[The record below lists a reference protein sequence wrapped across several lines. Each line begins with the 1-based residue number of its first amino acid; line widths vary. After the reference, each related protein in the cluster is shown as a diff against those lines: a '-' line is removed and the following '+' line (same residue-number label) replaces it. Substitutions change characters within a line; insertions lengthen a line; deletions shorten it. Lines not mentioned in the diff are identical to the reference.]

1 MAPYPSPSWA
11 SPASKLLDL
20 VGDKLP
26 QSVRHKL
33 PPSVPRVTYSSLA
46 GRSRTNNIFPR
57 PVRHKLSPSVPRAT
71 YSSPAGTSH
80 ATRQF
85 PQINPAQIT
94 PSVPRV
100 TYSRLAGTSHT
111 THNFP
116 RSVRHK
122 LPPSVPTVTCS
133 SLAGTS
139 RTTRQ
144 PPQISPVQVTH
155 LCAQGN
161 LLKPSRDISHM
172 EGLLLDSERHATSQ
186 FDDTKAT
193 CVLNI
198 FIAERVS
205 EHQKGGSGW
214 AKP

>member
-80 ATRQF
+80 ATRQL
-85 PQINPAQIT
+85 PQISPAQIT
-94 PSVPRV
+94 P
-100 TYSRLAGTSHT
+100 
-111 THNFP
+111 
-116 RSVRHK
+116 
-122 LPPSVPTVTCS
+122 
-133 SLAGTS
+133 
-139 RTTRQ
+139 
-144 PPQISPVQVTH
+144 

-161 LLKPSRDISHM
+161 LLKPSGDISHHKTISPDQS
-172 EGLLLDSERHATSQ
+172 GASYPPLCPGQLTQAYLQVAGTSHTWKDSFLILKDTRIPNLTIPRLHA
-186 FDDTKAT
+186 F
-193 CVLNI
+193 
-198 FIAERVS
+198 
-205 EHQKGGSGW
+205 
-214 AKP
+214 